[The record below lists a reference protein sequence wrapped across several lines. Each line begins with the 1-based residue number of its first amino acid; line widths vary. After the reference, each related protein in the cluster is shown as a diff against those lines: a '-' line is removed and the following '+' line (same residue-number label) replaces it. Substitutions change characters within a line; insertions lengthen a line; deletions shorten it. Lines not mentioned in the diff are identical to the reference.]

1 MEVVMKDLKAS
12 DVMNRPV
19 VSARPKASA
28 RDVVLQLNSGLY
40 SGMPVTEGEG
50 KVVGIITE
58 LDLLSAAADGKELVK
73 TTAEEIMTKD
83 VVTVNPETPV
93 VEIVQMMRD
102 KNLLRVPVV
111 EEGKLVGIVSRSD
124 ILRSLIEPEFV
135 TYV

>member
-19 VSARPKASA
+19 ISARPKASA
-28 RDVVLQLNSGLY
+28 RDVVLQLNTGLY
-40 SGMPVTEGEG
+40 SGMPVTETGG
-50 KVVGIITE
+50 KVIGIITE
-58 LDLLSAAADGKELVK
+58 LDLLSAVADGKELVK
-73 TTAEEIMTKD
+73 TTVEEIMSRE
-83 VVTVNPETPV
+83 VVTVNPDTPV
-93 VEIVQMMRD
+93 IEIVQIMRD

-111 EEGKLVGIVSRSD
+111 KENKLVGIVSRSD

>member
-1 MEVVMKDLKAS
+1 MKDIKAS

-28 RDVVLQLNSGLY
+28 RDVVLQLTTGLY
-40 SGMPVTEGEG
+40 SGMPVTEGAG

-58 LDLLSAAADGKELVK
+58 LDLLTAVAGGKELVK
-73 TTAEEIMTKD
+73 TTVEEIMSRE
-83 VVTVNPETPV
+83 VVTVSPDTPAT
-93 VEIVQMMRD
+93 EIIQIMGD

-111 EEGKLVGIVSRSD
+111 KEGKLVGIVSRSD

-135 TYV
+135 TYM

>member
-1 MEVVMKDLKAS
+1 MKDLKAS

-40 SGMPVTEGEG
+40 SGMPVTEGAG

-58 LDLLSAAADGKELVK
+58 LDLLRAVAEGKELAK
-73 TTAEEIMTKD
+73 TTAEDIMSRD
-83 VVTVNPETPV
+83 VVTVSPDTPV
-93 VEIVQMMRD
+93 IEIIQFMYD
-102 KNLLRVPVV
+102 KNLIRVPVV
-111 EEGKLVGIVSRSD
+111 KEGKLVGIVSRSD

-135 TYV
+135 TYI